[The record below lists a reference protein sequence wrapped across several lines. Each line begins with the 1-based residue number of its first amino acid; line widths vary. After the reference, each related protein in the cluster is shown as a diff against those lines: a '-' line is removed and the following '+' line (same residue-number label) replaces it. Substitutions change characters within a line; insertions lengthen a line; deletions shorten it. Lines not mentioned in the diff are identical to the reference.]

1 MSKLQFKNFLWYLLS
16 FVFKNL
22 LPLLILPL
30 LTRYL
35 TVEDFG
41 LYALSLIYGIFGASV
56 INLGLLGI
64 FERNFFE
71 LSPLERKNLLFTI
84 LIFVIMNMF
93 VLLLITYSC
102 SEKISIHIFQ
112 QSQIN
117 DLLIWAL
124 IFQSFKSFNQ
134 YFFTYFKN
142 YENARAFTYL
152 SVFESII
159 SLPTGVLFVVYLENS
174 AFGFFLG
181 QALGVIIVFLAS
193 FVYIF
198 YPFKHIFVIPLLK
211 DQLKLSLPLT
221 PRLFFGL
228 INSQFDRYMLGLLD
242 AVGGVGLYDIGQ
254 KIANTSFTFMTTIQ
268 NVFAPQVYKR
278 FFSEDIKIK
287 KSIGGYLNIFFYICV
302 FVCMLV
308 GIFSYEFLYLFIPE
322 EFHGAA
328 PIISVL
334 SLLYGFYFFGKQPQ
348 LIYAKKTGLISIISI
363 ATIALNIGFNIPMIH
378 FFGVMGAAWAT
389 SIAGILSTAIT
400 FFYGQKYAPIFYEKK
415 VFNVLGVFVLSILGT
430 LYIDFIKAD
439 HIISF
444 GFKLSMIVLYIT
456 IGWYFKFFDLKELKQ
471 LLFNISESQK
481 NQNE

>member
-1 MSKLQFKNFLWYLLS
+1 MSKMHFKNFLWYVLS

-41 LYALSLIYGIFGASV
+41 LYALSLFYGIFGAGI

-71 LSPLERKNLLFTI
+71 LNPLDRKNVLFTI
-84 LIFVIMNMF
+84 LIFVIINMF
-93 VLLLITYSC
+93 ILLLITYSF
-102 SEKISIHIFQ
+102 SGKISNHIFQ
-112 QSQIN
+112 ESQIN

-124 IFQSFKSFNQ
+124 LFQSFKSLNQ
-134 YFFTYFKN
+134 YFLTYFKN
-142 YENARAFTYL
+142 YENAKAFTYL
-152 SVFESII
+152 SIFESII
-159 SLPTGVLFVVYLENS
+159 SLSTGILFVVYLDNS
-174 AFGFFLG
+174 AFGFILG
-181 QALGVIIVFLAS
+181 QALGVTTVFLTS
-193 FVYIF
+193 FVYLF
-198 YPFKHIFVIPLLK
+198 YPFKCIFVIPLLK
-211 DQLKLSLPLT
+211 DQLKVSLPLT
-221 PRLFFGL
+221 PRIFFGL
-228 INSQFDRYMLGLLD
+228 INSQFDRYMLGLLGSV
-242 AVGGVGLYDIGQ
+242 AGVGLYDIGQ

-278 FFSEDIKIK
+278 FFSEDIKIT
-287 KSIGGYLNIFFYICV
+287 KSIGAYLNIFLYICI

-348 LIYAKKTGLISIISI
+348 LIYAKKTVLISIISI

-389 SIAGILSTAIT
+389 AIAGILSTAII

-415 VFNVLGVFVLSILGT
+415 VFNVLGVFVLSIFGT

-439 HIISF
+439 YIISF
-444 GFKLSMIVLYIT
+444 GFKLSMIILYFG

-471 LLFNISESQK
+471 LLFKIA
-481 NQNE
+481 

>member
-1 MSKLQFKNFLWYLLS
+1 MSKLQFKNFLWYILS

-41 LYALSLIYGIFGASV
+41 LYALSLFYGIFGAGV

-71 LSPLERKNLLFTI
+71 LNPLDRKNILFTI

-93 VLLLITYSC
+93 ILLLITYSYA
-102 SEKISIHIFQ
+102 EKISIHIFQ
-112 QSQIN
+112 ESQIN

-152 SVFESII
+152 SIFESII
-159 SLPTGVLFVVYLENS
+159 SLPTGVLFVIYLDNS
-174 AFGFFLG
+174 AFGFILG
-181 QALGVIIVFLAS
+181 QALGVMTVFLAS
-193 FVYIF
+193 FIYLF
-198 YPFKHIFVIPLLK
+198 YPFKYNFVIPLLK
-211 DQLKLSLPLT
+211 AQLKLSLPLT

-228 INSQFDRYMLGLLD
+228 INSQFDRYMLGLLSS
-242 AVGGVGLYDIGQ
+242 VGGVGLYDIGQ

-287 KSIGGYLNIFFYICV
+287 KSIGAYLNIFLYICIL
-302 FVCMLV
+302 VCMLV
-308 GIFSYEFLYLFIPE
+308 GNFSYEFLYLFLPE
-322 EFHGAA
+322 EFHEAA

-348 LIYAKKTGLISIISI
+348 LIYAKKTGLISIISL
-363 ATIALNIGFNIPMIH
+363 ATIGLNIGFNIPMIY

-389 SIAGILSTAIT
+389 AIAGILSTAII
-400 FFYGQKYAPIFYEKK
+400 FFYGQKYAPIYYEKK
-415 VFNVLGVFVLSILGT
+415 VLKVLGVFVLSILGT
-430 LYIDFIKAD
+430 FYIDFIKAD
-439 HIISF
+439 YIISF
-444 GFKLSMIVLYIT
+444 GFKISMIILYVSL
-456 IGWYFKFFDLKELKQ
+456 GWYYKFFDLKKLKQ
-471 LLFNISESQK
+471 QLLKIAE
-481 NQNE
+481 NQNN

>member
-1 MSKLQFKNFLWYLLS
+1 MSKLQFKNFLWYILS

-41 LYALSLIYGIFGASV
+41 LYALSLFYGIFCAGV

-71 LSPLERKNLLFTI
+71 LNPLDRKNILFTI

-93 VLLLITYSC
+93 ILLLITYSYA
-102 SEKISIHIFQ
+102 EKISIHIFQ
-112 QSQIN
+112 ESQIN

-152 SVFESII
+152 SIFESII
-159 SLPTGVLFVVYLENS
+159 SLPTGVLFVIYLDNS
-174 AFGFFLG
+174 AFGFILG
-181 QALGVIIVFLAS
+181 QALGVMTVFLVS
-193 FVYIF
+193 FIYLF
-198 YPFKHIFVIPLLK
+198 YPFKYTFVIPLLK
-211 DQLKLSLPLT
+211 AQLKLSLPLT

-228 INSQFDRYMLGLLD
+228 INSQFDRYMLGLLSSL
-242 AVGGVGLYDIGQ
+242 GGVGLYDIGQ

-278 FFSEDIKIK
+278 FFSEDIKIT
-287 KSIGGYLNIFFYICV
+287 KSVGAYLNIFLYICIL
-302 FVCMLV
+302 VCMLV

-348 LIYAKKTGLISIISI
+348 LIYAKKTGLISIISLI
-363 ATIALNIGFNIPMIH
+363 TIGLNVGFNIPMIH

-389 SIAGILSTAIT
+389 AIAGISSTAII
-400 FFYGQKYAPIFYEKK
+400 FFYGQKYAPIYYEKK
-415 VFNVLGVFVLSILGT
+415 VLKVLGVFVLSILGT

-439 HIISF
+439 YIISF
-444 GFKLSMIVLYIT
+444 GFKLSMIILYISV
-456 IGWYFKFFDLKELKQ
+456 GWYYKFFDLKELKQ
-471 LLFNISESQK
+471 QLLKIAENQK
-481 NQNE
+481 N

>member
-1 MSKLQFKNFLWYLLS
+1 MSKLQFKNFLWYILS

-41 LYALSLIYGIFGASV
+41 LYALSLFYGIFGAGV

-71 LSPLERKNLLFTI
+71 LKPLDRKNTLFTI

-93 VLLLITYSC
+93 ILLLITYSC
-102 SEKISIHIFQ
+102 AEKISIHIFQ
-112 QSQIN
+112 ESQIS

-142 YENARAFTYL
+142 YENARAFTFL
-152 SVFESII
+152 AIFESII
-159 SLPTGVLFVVYLENS
+159 SLLTGVLFVIYLDNS
-174 AFGFFLG
+174 TFGFILG
-181 QALGVIIVFLAS
+181 QALGVMTVFLVS
-193 FVYIF
+193 FIYLF
-198 YPFKHIFVIPLLK
+198 YPFKYIFVIPLLK
-211 DQLKLSLPLT
+211 EQLKLSLPLT

-228 INSQFDRYMLGLLD
+228 INSQFDRYMLGLLGS
-242 AVGGVGLYDIGQ
+242 VGGVGLYDIGQ

-287 KSIGGYLNIFFYICV
+287 KSIGAYLNIFLYICIL
-302 FVCMLV
+302 VCMLV
-308 GIFSYEFLYLFIPE
+308 GIFSYEFLYLFMPE

-348 LIYAKKTGLISIISI
+348 LIYAKKTGLISIISL
-363 ATIALNIGFNIPMIH
+363 ATIGLNVGFNIPMIH

-389 SIAGILSTAIT
+389 AIAGISSTAII
-400 FFYGQKYAPIFYEKK
+400 FFYGQKYAPIYYEKK
-415 VFNVLGVFVLSILGT
+415 VLKVLGVFVLSILGT

-439 HIISF
+439 YIISF
-444 GFKLSMIVLYIT
+444 SFKLSMIILYVSL
-456 IGWYFKFFDLKELKQ
+456 GWYYKFFDLKELKQ
-471 LLFNISESQK
+471 QLLKIVENQK
-481 NQNE
+481 N